1 MMFTSTYT
9 SKSMNAC
16 SASVHQAEAAS
27 VCAQASTARTQS
39 ASVIA
44 RVLDTVMVSI
54 FVAIIAILG
63 IAILSILGIL
73 GLIRL
78 AALVLLAVLLIL
90 GQLNSVRSDEPA
102 EVR

>member
-39 ASVIA
+39 AAVIA

-54 FVAIIAILG
+54 FVAVIAI
-63 IAILSILGIL
+63 AIISLLGIL

-78 AALVLLAVLLIL
+78 AALIILAVLLIM
-90 GQLNSVRSDEPA
+90 GQLNSDRSLEPA
-102 EVR
+102 RVR

>member
-27 VCAQASTARTQS
+27 VCAQASTARAES
-39 ASVIA
+39 ANAII
-44 RVLDTVMVSI
+44 LTMDTVLVSI